1 MEGGGL
7 KIEDG
12 GSSAGGLRLFVAIS
26 PPEDVKDQIE
36 KAQRELRDVLQEN
49 SVRWTKRDQFHLTLK
64 FLGNV
69 AAPRVAEL
77 IESLRVACSQF
88 KALPLHAERIGFFPN
103 MRYPRVVWAWVHDGG
118 EFLPKLQQAIESS
131 VKNFTV
137 EEPEGEFTG
146 HVTLG
151 RVQRIKRP
159 QAEILAKK
167 ALEMVNRSFG
177 EWTANNIELIR
188 SELLPGGSRYTTLAE
203 IPFLEKS

>member
-1 MEGGGL
+1 
-7 KIEDG
+7 
-12 GSSAGGLRLFVAIS
+12 
-26 PPEDVKDQIE
+26 
-36 KAQRELRDVLQEN
+36 
-49 SVRWTKRDQFHLTLK
+49 LTLK